1 MSISMIEI
9 RSSAPEFSLVAK
21 GRESL
26 EQGDFASAVEFYE
39 KVSDPEA
46 LDETEARS
54 MLIEARSH
62 LSRKHLFEALESFE
76 EALLMGTDVQRRQA
90 LDGIL
95 SVGEL
100 MSRLGSLTP
109 QVKSSIE
116 EASALDPGVR
126 DKIDIVPGDENIVLI
141 SNKVL
146 DRLPGHLAKS
156 PWISRLPQHL
166 VDQTLSISNARCV
179 AYADEEDVRF
189 IAELAKSVA
198 SLTDPGPES

>member
-9 RSSAPEFSLVAK
+9 HSSAPEFSLVAK

-26 EQGDFASAVEFYE
+26 EQGDFASAVEFYK

-76 EALLMGTDVQRRQA
+76 EALLMGTEVQRRQA

-116 EASALDPGVR
+116 EASALDPEVR
-126 DKIDIVPGDENIVLI
+126 DKIDVVPGDENIVLI

-156 PWISRLPQHL
+156 PRISRLPQHL
-166 VDQTLSISNARCV
+166 ADQTLSISNARCV

>member
-1 MSISMIEI
+1 MIEI
-9 RSSAPEFSLVAK
+9 HSSAPEFSLVAK

-26 EQGDFASAVEFYE
+26 EQGDFASAVEFYK

-76 EALLMGTDVQRRQA
+76 EALLMGTEVQRRQA

-116 EASALDPGVR
+116 EASVLDPGVR

-156 PWISRLPQHL
+156 PRISRLPQHL

>member
-1 MSISMIEI
+1 
-9 RSSAPEFSLVAK
+9 LVAK

-26 EQGDFASAVEFYE
+26 EQGDFASAVEFYK

-76 EALLMGTDVQRRQA
+76 EALLMGTEVQRRQA

-116 EASALDPGVR
+116 EASVLDPGVR

-156 PWISRLPQHL
+156 PRISRLPQHL

>member
-1 MSISMIEI
+1 MIEI
-9 RSSAPEFSLVAK
+9 HSSAPEFSLVAK

-26 EQGDFASAVEFYE
+26 EQGDFASAVEFYK

-76 EALLMGTDVQRRQA
+76 EALLMGTEVQRRQA

-116 EASALDPGVR
+116 EASALDPEVR
-126 DKIDIVPGDENIVLI
+126 DKIDVVPGDENIVLI

-156 PWISRLPQHL
+156 PRISRLPQHL
-166 VDQTLSISNARCV
+166 ADQTLSISNARCV